1 MMIKKTHKNRKPN
14 KIKIKTNTKI
24 HTHKT
29 NSIKPI
35 AAKILAKKLGK
46 VISDTIKKRL
56 STFKITKA
64 SSKMSKMSRKHQH
77 QKGGALEDEDVDKLY
92 ESIKGDLEQHINEGI
107 IEIESSIEGKMLSG
121 MEEIDSTVDTKISN
135 AFEEIE
141 GIVNDKISGGIE
153 DIMDEVIPK
162 LTNLIYQNQE
172 QLVKK
177 IGIAMNT
184 NTGQIKSYVDKI
196 FKQIN
201 EDIEENSEM
210 QKELYD
216 KYIQLYNETG
226 KEFNFIHSKLN
237 NHDISFRQA
246 DNVFKNLE
254 KAVNDNIR
262 IINNVQNKVK
272 TCCP

>member
-14 KIKIKTNTKI
+14 KIKIKTKINTK
-24 HTHKT
+24 KY
-29 NSIKPI
+29 NSIKPVG
-35 AAKILAKKLGK
+35 AKILAKKLGK
-46 VISDTIKKRL
+46 VINDTIRERL

-177 IGIAMNT
+177 IGTAMNT
-184 NTGQIKSYVDKI
+184 NTGQIKSYVDNI
-196 FKQIN
+196 FKQFN
-201 EDIEENSEM
+201 EDIEKNSE
-210 QKELYD
+210 KHNELYD
-216 KYIQLYNETG
+216 KYFKFVTEIE
-226 KEFNFIHSKLN
+226 KEFN
-237 NHDISFRQA
+237 
-246 DNVFKNLE
+246 
-254 KAVNDNIR
+254 KAMKDR
-262 IINNVQNKVK
+262 KS
-272 TCCP
+272 